1 MPVLPNAKHER
12 FAQEIAKGKSANEAY
27 VIAGYVKNDG
37 NAIRLKGDERIL
49 SRIDELLSKSAEK
62 AMISIESVLSELGKV
77 GFANMQ
83 DYMKSTD
90 DGDPYLDFSNLTRD
104 QAAALSEVTV
114 ESFKE
119 GKGKSAKNVQR
130 VKFKLGDKLSA
141 LDKIG
146 RHLGMFK
153 DRVELTGKDGAAI
166 QVDAVDM
173 SPLEVA
179 RRMAFMLEQGRRAMA
194 AMPVIEGELAL
205 KDHSKP

>member
-1 MPVLPNAKHER
+1 MPVLKNAKYER
-12 FAQEIAKGKSANEAY
+12 FAQEIAKGKTAGDAHAL
-27 VIAGYVKNDG
+27 AGYAPNPS
-37 NAIRLKGDERIL
+37 NADRLKKNNEIRGRIE
-49 SRIDELLSKSAEK
+49 ELLNKSAEK
-62 AMISIESVLSELGKV
+62 AVISIESVLSELGKV

-90 DGDPYLDFSNLTRD
+90 EGDPYLDFSNLTRD

-153 DRVELTGKDGAAI
+153 DRVELTGKDGGAI